1 LPFSTP
7 PRVSLLDNNSCETLG
22 HGGENANAKPALPPV
37 GLALS
42 WSGTDEAKAVK
53 SGPTNDTL
61 ERPAGLGYR
70 WPAEWEP
77 HAATWLSW
85 PKNPATW
92 PDHFEP
98 VPGEFALFVRALAQF
113 EPVNILAGGEAVMR
127 QARALVGDVTSV
139 TLHDIETNDAWCRDH
154 GPTFL
159 GGQRKGSVSSS
170 LTLPV
175 SLSPQLPPALIDW
188 EYNAWGG
195 KYPPFDQDN
204 EVPRRIAELQGRR
217 RFTPGI
223 ILEGGAIDG
232 NGLGTVLTT
241 KSCLLNPNRNPQL
254 SQPEVERYLREYLGA
269 SKILWLTG
277 GEIAGDDTDGHID
290 QIARFVGPRT
300 VVISLCDDPDDENH
314 APTRLNWEELAR
326 MTDQDGQPLS
336 LVPLPLP
343 AAKYVEGQRLPAG
356 YCNFVFA
363 NGGVI
368 VPQFED
374 PAADARAIKILQE
387 LLPGRRVVGSPSLNL
402 IWGLGSFHCLSQQE
416 PA

>member
-1 LPFSTP
+1 MTSVLDTP
-7 PRVSLLDNNSCETLG
+7 AS
-22 HGGENANAKPALPPV
+22 
-37 GLALS
+37 
-42 WSGTDEAKAVK
+42 
-53 SGPTNDTL
+53 
-61 ERPAGLGYR
+61 LGYR

-77 HAATWLSW
+77 HASTWLSW
-85 PKNPATW
+85 PRNPATW
-92 PDHFEP
+92 PNHFEP
-98 VPGEFALFVRALAQF
+98 VPGEFAQFIRTLASF
-113 EPVNILAGGEAVMR
+113 EPVNILAGGRAVMQ
-127 QARALVGDVTSV
+127 QARELVGDLPNV

-159 GGQRKGSVSSS
+159 AGNSGERKAESGG
-170 LTLPV
+170 
-175 SLSPQLPPALIDW
+175 ALIDW

-195 KYPPFDQDN
+195 KYPPFDKDN
-204 EVPRRIAELQGRR
+204 EVPRKIAELQGRR

-254 SQPEVERYLREYLGA
+254 SQQDMERYLHDYLGA
-269 SKILWLTG
+269 TKVLWLTG

-290 QIARFVGPRT
+290 QLARFVAPRT
-300 VVISLCDDPDDENH
+300 VVVALCDDPSDENY
-314 APTRLNWEELAR
+314 APTRQNWEELSQ
-326 MTDQDGQPLS
+326 MTDQDGEPLK
-336 LVPLPLP
+336 LVALPLP
-343 AAKYVEGQRLPAG
+343 GAKFVDGQRVPTG

-368 VPQFED
+368 VPQFGD
-374 PAADARAIKILQE
+374 PADAKAIRILQQV
-387 LLPGRRVVGSPSLNL
+387 LPSHRVVGAPSQNL

>member
-1 LPFSTP
+1 MTM
-7 PRVSLLDNNSCETLG
+7 
-22 HGGENANAKPALPPV
+22 
-37 GLALS
+37 
-42 WSGTDEAKAVK
+42 
-53 SGPTNDTL
+53 GPTRDSSEL
-61 ERPAGLGYR
+61 PAKLGYR
-70 WPAEWEP
+70 WPAEWER

-98 VPGEFALFVRALAQF
+98 VPGEFAQFVRTLAQF
-113 EPVNILAGGEAVMR
+113 EPVKILAGGQAVMR
-127 QARALVGDVTSV
+127 QARALVGDLKNV

-159 GGQRKGSVSSS
+159 LSRPPLRGEPLLASGGRQGHATESRP
-170 LTLPV
+170 TL
-175 SLSPQLPPALIDW
+175 ALLDW

-195 KYPPFDQDN
+195 KYPPFDLDN
-204 EVPRRIAELQGRR
+204 QVPRKIAELQGRR
-217 RFTPGI
+217 RFSTGI

-232 NGLGTVLTT
+232 NGLGAVMTT
-241 KSCLLNPNRNPQL
+241 KSCLLNPNRNPHL
-254 SQPEVERYLREYLGA
+254 SQPDMEGYLRDYLGA
-269 SKILWLTG
+269 SKVLWLTG

-300 VVISLCDDPDDENH
+300 VVVSLCDDPEDDNYR
-314 APTRLNWEELAR
+314 PTRLNWDELAE
-326 MTDQDGQPLS
+326 MTDQEGKPLS

-343 AAKYVEGQRLPAG
+343 SAKYVDGQRLPAG

-374 PAADARAIKILQE
+374 PADAKVIKILQD
-387 LLPGRRVVGSPSLNL
+387 LLPDHRVVGSPSLNL

-416 PA
+416 PE

>member
-1 LPFSTP
+1 MRLWVDEGWRP
-7 PRVSLLDNNSCETLG
+7 PLSLSEI
-22 HGGENANAKPALPPV
+22 HKA
-37 GLALS
+37 
-42 WSGTDEAKAVK
+42 EAVRE
-53 SGPTNDTL
+53 GPTNDNSQL
-61 ERPAGLGYR
+61 PARLGYR

-77 HAATWLSW
+77 HASTWLSW

-92 PDHFEP
+92 PGKFEP
-98 VPGEFALFVRALAQF
+98 VPAEFAEFVRTLAKF
-113 EPVNILAGGEAVMR
+113 EAVNILAGGSAVMR
-127 QARALVGDVTSV
+127 QARVLVGNVQNV

-159 GGQRKGSVSSS
+159 SFDKGQSQGEA
-170 LTLPV
+170 
-175 SLSPQLPPALIDW
+175 ALIDW

-195 KYPPFDQDN
+195 KYPPFDKDN
-204 EVPRRIAELQGRR
+204 EVPRKIAELQSRR
-217 RFTPGI
+217 CFRTGI

-232 NGLGTVLTT
+232 NGLGTVMTT

-254 SQPEVERYLREYLGA
+254 SQSDLERYLSDYLGA
-269 SKILWLTG
+269 RKTLWLTG

-300 VVISLCDDPDDENH
+300 IVVSLSDDPADDNY
-314 APTRLNWEELAR
+314 APTHLNWNELSQMA
-326 MTDQDGQPLS
+326 DQDGQPLA

-343 AAKYVEGQRLPAG
+343 AAKYVDGQRLPCG

-374 PAADARAIKILQE
+374 PADFQAIKVLQE
-387 LLPGRRVVGSPSLNL
+387 LMPDRRVVGSPSLHL

>member
-1 LPFSTP
+1 
-7 PRVSLLDNNSCETLG
+7 VNKVKAKDNS
-22 HGGENANAKPALPPV
+22 ENPAQ
-37 GLALS
+37 
-42 WSGTDEAKAVK
+42 
-53 SGPTNDTL
+53 
-61 ERPAGLGYR
+61 LGYR

-77 HAATWLSW
+77 HASTWLSW

-92 PDHFEP
+92 PDHFGP
-98 VPGEFALFVRALAQF
+98 VPGEFAQFVRALAQF
-113 EPVNILAGGEAVMR
+113 EAVNILAGGAAVMR
-127 QARALVGDVTSV
+127 QAREFVGDLPNV

-159 GGQRKGSVSSS
+159 VSSQGS
-170 LTLPV
+170 GGRSQESAL
-175 SLSPQLPPALIDW
+175 PALVDW

-195 KYPPFDQDN
+195 KYPPFDKDN
-204 EVPRRIAELQGRR
+204 EVPRKIAELQGRR
-217 RFTPGI
+217 RFVPGI

-241 KSCLLNPNRNPQL
+241 ESCLLNPNRNSQL
-254 SQPEVERYLREYLGA
+254 LQADLERYLRQYLGV
-269 SKILWLTG
+269 KKVLWLTG

-300 VVISLCDDPDDENH
+300 VVISLCDDPADDNYGPSH
-314 APTRLNWEELAR
+314 QNWDELTQ
-326 MTDQDGQPLS
+326 MTDQDGKSLT

-343 AAKYVEGQRLPAG
+343 KAKFVDGQRLPAG

-374 PAADARAIKILQE
+374 PADAQAIEVLQK
-387 LLPGRRVVGSPSLNL
+387 LLPDRRVVGSPSLNL

>member
-1 LPFSTP
+1 MT
-7 PRVSLLDNNSCETLG
+7 
-22 HGGENANAKPALPPV
+22 ENGSVTSARAGDSSALP
-37 GLALS
+37 A
-42 WSGTDEAKAVK
+42 
-53 SGPTNDTL
+53 N
-61 ERPAGLGYR
+61 LGYR
-70 WPAEWEP
+70 WPAEWER
-77 HAATWLSW
+77 HASTWLSW

-92 PDHFEP
+92 PDHFES
-98 VPGEFALFVRALAQF
+98 VPAEFATFVRTLAQF
-113 EPVNILAGGEAVMR
+113 EPVNILAGGQAVMQ
-127 QARALVGDVTSV
+127 QARELVGDVPHV

-159 GGQRKGSVSSS
+159 QSRPPLGGAPPSSVGRQEWHATESRP
-170 LTLPV
+170 TL
-175 SLSPQLPPALIDW
+175 ALVDW

-195 KYPPFDQDN
+195 KYPPFDKDN
-204 EVPRRIAELQGRR
+204 QVPRKIAELQGGRL
-217 RFTPGI
+217 FAPGI

-254 SQPEVERYLREYLGA
+254 SQADVERYLRDYLGV
-269 SKILWLTG
+269 SKVLWLTG

-290 QIARFVGPRT
+290 QIARFVSPRT
-300 VVISLCDDPDDENH
+300 VVVSVCDDPKDDNY
-314 APTRLNWEELAR
+314 APTRLNWNELCN

-343 AAKYVEGQRLPAG
+343 AAKFVDGQRLPAG

-363 NGGVI
+363 NGGVV

-374 PAADARAIKILQE
+374 AADAQAIKILQE
-387 LLPGRRVVGSPSLNL
+387 LLPDRRVVGSPSLNL

-416 PA
+416 PE